1 MGEAHVLTR
10 AERHLLVDLRRT
22 LVSLHKTLL
31 DWERAAYDRIHGR
44 SSPAELLA
52 TVMRDPQFAW
62 LHPLSELI
70 VRIDESLESDPAP
83 ARADVEAMV
92 NQARVLVIPDEGGTA
107 YAQRYHSALQNHPD
121 AVFAHR
127 EVTNVLRSAPGER
140 TH

>member
-1 MGEAHVLTR
+1 MTR
-10 AERHLLVDLRRT
+10 AERQLLAELRRA

-62 LHPLSELI
+62 LHPLSALI
-70 VRIDESLESDPAP
+70 VRIDESLESDRADAP
-83 ARADVEAMV
+83 TDVEAMV
-92 NQARVLVIPDEGGTA
+92 KQARILVAPDESGNA

-127 EVTNVLRSAPGER
+127 EVTNVLKSAPGER